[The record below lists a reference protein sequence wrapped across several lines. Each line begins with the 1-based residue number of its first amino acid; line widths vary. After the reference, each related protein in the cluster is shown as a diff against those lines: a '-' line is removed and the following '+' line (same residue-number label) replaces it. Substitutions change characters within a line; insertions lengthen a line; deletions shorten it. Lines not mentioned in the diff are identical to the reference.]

1 MNTTESTLAPEI
13 VLFAA
18 GVRAELSDLPTDE
31 IDDLT
36 DGLEADLAE
45 RRSDT
50 PDEALG
56 DPAVYAAELR
66 AAAGH
71 PPRAARAHLGAD
83 GILPDL
89 TSVITV
95 LRSRWASFIER
106 PLVAGTVSMIVSLRP
121 VWWVFRGAVIGML
134 VQSWFSGGVALPFS
148 LPAWL
153 AMIAAVV
160 VSVQI
165 GRGRWVLPRIWL
177 RRALVGVNVV
187 LALAAPFLVAS
198 VVNTLNNMYFAY
210 NYEQP
215 ADIPDGLTHNGVNVS
230 NIFAY
235 DAEGNPIDRVQLYDQ
250 AGEPINLVGDPGA
263 EWAIGAHDTLV
274 APIADVPGRPA
285 WNVYPLGDVSGS
297 PYDAN
302 GVLSEPRE
310 PEFPF
315 LVVKPLLGYES
326 SSQEV
331 GTTGQAAG
339 D

>member
-13 VLFAA
+13 VSFAA
-18 GVRAELSDLPTDE
+18 AVRAELSDLPIDE

-45 RRSDT
+45 RRSDV

-56 DPAVYAAELR
+56 DPTVYAAELR

-71 PPRAARAHLGAD
+71 PPRAARAHLSAD

-89 TSVITV
+89 TSVISI
-95 LRSRWASFIER
+95 LRSSWASFVER
-106 PLVAGTVSMIVSLRP
+106 PLIAGTVSMIGSLRP
-121 VWWVFRGAVIGML
+121 VWWVFRGALVGML
-134 VQSWFSGGVALPFS
+134 VQSWFGGGFALPVS
-148 LPAWL
+148 LAAWI
-153 AMIAAVV
+153 AMIAAIVA
-160 VSVQI
+160 SVQI
-165 GRGRWVLPRIWL
+165 GRGRWVPRRTWL
-177 RRALVGVNVV
+177 RRCLLAINVA
-187 LALAAPFLVAS
+187 LALATPFIVAS
-198 VVNTLNNMYFAY
+198 LVSTANDMYFAY
-210 NYEQP
+210 NYQEP
-215 ADIPDGLTHNGVNVS
+215 AVIPDGLTHNGVNVS

-235 DAEGNPIDRVQLYDQ
+235 DAEGNPIDRVQLFDQ
-250 AGEPINLVGDPGA
+250 AGEPINLAGDPGA

-302 GVLSEPRE
+302 GVLSGPRE

-326 SSQEV
+326 SSEEV

>member
-1 MNTTESTLAPEI
+1 MNTTESILAPEI
-13 VLFAA
+13 AAFAEA
-18 GVRAELSDLPTDE
+18 VRAELSDLSTDE
-31 IDDLT
+31 VDDLT

-56 DPAVYAAELR
+56 DPAIYAAELR

-71 PPRAARAHLGAD
+71 PPRAAQAHLGAR
-83 GILPDL
+83 GALPDL
-89 TSVITV
+89 TSVLTV
-95 LRSRWASFIER
+95 LQSRWASFKER
-106 PLVAGTVSMIVSLRP
+106 PLVTGTASMIVSLRP
-121 VWWVFRGAVIGML
+121 VWWVFRGAVVGTL

-148 LPAWL
+148 LPAWI
-153 AMIAAVV
+153 AVIAAVV

-165 GRGRWVLPRIWL
+165 GRGRWVPRRSWL
-177 RRALVGVNVV
+177 RRALAAANVV
-187 LALAAPFLVAS
+187 LALATPFLVAS

-215 ADIPDGLTHNGVNVS
+215 AAIPDGLTHNGVNVS

-235 DAEGNPIDRVQLYDQ
+235 DAEGNPIDRVQLFDQ
-250 AGEPINLVGDPGA
+250 AGEPINLVGNPGA

-285 WNVYPLGDVSGS
+285 WNAYPLGELNGN

-315 LVVKPLLGYES
+315 AVVKPLLGYES
-326 SSQEV
+326 STQEV
-331 GTTGQAAG
+331 GATGQAVG
-339 D
+339 E

>member
-1 MNTTESTLAPEI
+1 MNSTESTLAPEI
-13 VLFAA
+13 ALFAEA
-18 GVRAELSDLPTDE
+18 VRAELADLPLDE

-56 DPAVYAAELR
+56 DPTVYAAELR

-71 PPRAARAHLGAD
+71 PPRAAMAHLGVN

-89 TSVITV
+89 NSVLTV
-95 LRSRWASFIER
+95 LRSRWESFKER
-106 PLVAGTVSMIVSLRP
+106 PVVAGTVSMIVSVRP
-121 VWWVFRGAVIGML
+121 VWWVFRGAVVGML
-134 VQSWFSGGVALPFS
+134 VQSWFGGALTLPVS

-153 AMIAAVV
+153 AMVAAIV
-160 VSVQI
+160 VSVQV
-165 GRGRWVLPRIWL
+165 GRGRWVPPRTWL
-177 RRALVGVNVV
+177 RRGLLALNVALVV
-187 LALAAPFLVAS
+187 ATPFLAASFVHS
-198 VVNTLNNMYFAY
+198 FNNMYFAY
-210 NYEQP
+210 NFEEP
-215 ADIPDGLTHNGVNVS
+215 AIVPDGLTHNGVNVS

-235 DAEGNPIDRVQLYDQ
+235 DAEGNPIDRVQLFDQ
-250 AGEPINLVGDPGA
+250 AGEPINLAGDPGA
-263 EWAIGAHDTLV
+263 EWAIGAHDALV

-302 GVLSEPRE
+302 GELSEPRE

-315 LVVKPLLGYES
+315 LVVKPLSGYEPS
-326 SSQEV
+326 TDV
-331 GTTGQAAG
+331 ITNR
-339 D
+339 